1 MIMYNYIFAWGAF
14 IILIILLGLIV
25 IRLGDIKDTLALMD
39 FTQDKIHKYLFMIYM
54 SKRIELKQQ
63 GIDLNQFCEDYCKKM
78 VDEMNS
84 NEDADYSE
92 EDYEAMSEMMNESY
106 VDDSTDD
113 LDK

>member
-1 MIMYNYIFAWGAF
+1 MIMYNYILAWGTIIVF
-14 IILIILLGLIV
+14 IILLVIII

-54 SKRIELKQQ
+54 SKRIELKKQ

-106 VDDSTDD
+106 MDDSMDD